1 MTHSTSKMFYFHFL
15 RFKMLTKTLKGT
27 RRTRN
32 KKNRTFLIDNYS
44 SSLPRNEKR
53 TIMGKEDI
61 INVSIEDF
69 KGSKNNMDY
78 VDDDFV
84 IKTTP
89 EEVPHSNE
97 TIRLQCFLI
106 VICVEGRAQLDI
118 NFKTYQLQ
126 AGELMLGLP
135 NTIISHTMFSP
146 QHQVR
151 LAAFSTRFLQRIIK
165 MEKNVWDTVAYINRN
180 PIKFVGETSNQIF
193 GFYRDLILA
202 KINDEPHYYHKEVI
216 QCLFSAL
223 FCEMMG
229 AISREIPASETENDA
244 RGGLKQANYILRK
257 FIGIMAKDNGMH
269 RSVAYYADALCY
281 SPKHFSKVIKQT
293 CGRTPLEMINEN
305 AIEHIKYRLKH
316 SDKSIKEISE
326 EFEFPNQ
333 SFFGKYVKA
342 HLGMSPAKYRDTV
355 EE

>member
-1 MTHSTSKMFYFHFL
+1 
-15 RFKMLTKTLKGT
+15 MLTKAPKGT
-27 RRTRN
+27 RRTRK
-32 KKNRTFLIDNYS
+32 KKNRTSLIDNYS
-44 SSLPRNEKR
+44 SPLRRNEKR
-53 TIMGKEDI
+53 TFMGKEDI

-69 KGSKNNMDY
+69 KENKNNIDY
-78 VDDDFV
+78 IDDDFV

-89 EEVPHSNE
+89 EGVPNADG

-106 VICVEGRAQLDI
+106 VICVEGHAQLDI
-118 NFKTYQLQ
+118 NFKTYHMQ
-126 AGELMLGLP
+126 AGDLMLGLP

-165 MEKNVWDTVAYINRN
+165 MEKSAWDTVAYINQN
-180 PIKFVGETSNQIF
+180 PIKSANVESNQIF
-193 GFYRDLILA
+193 GFYRDLIIA

-229 AISREIPASETENDA
+229 VISKEIPASETENEA

-257 FIGIMAKDNGMH
+257 FVGMLAKDSGTH
-269 RSVAYYADALCY
+269 RSVSYYADALCY

-293 CGRTPLEMINEN
+293 CGRTPLEMINES

-342 HLGMSPAKYRDTV
+342 HLGMSPAKYRDMV